1 MCIHE
6 LSARIGGASLIV
18 GIKNI
23 AQRVSE
29 LAIQQSNDEELL
41 LSEAPENFLDPIM
54 STLMTDPV
62 ILPSSKMNVDRS
74 TIARYLF
81 CVLKMVPILCI
92 KNVIKFFISFFY
104 LYCFFRHLLSDQT
117 DPFNRSHLTM
127 DMVTTNTE
135 LKIQIDEWIKL
146 KRAQK

>member
-1 MCIHE
+1 MY
-6 LSARIGGASLIV
+6 SARIGGASLIV

-29 LAIQQSNDEELL
+29 LAIQQNNDEELL

-74 TIARYLF
+74 TIARYLHN
-81 CVLKMVPILCI
+81 ID
-92 KNVIKFFISFFY
+92 Y
-104 LYCFFRHLLSDQT
+104 RYHL
-117 DPFNRSHLTM
+117 
-127 DMVTTNTE
+127 
-135 LKIQIDEWIKL
+135 
-146 KRAQK
+146 